1 MWWAAQLN
9 QRIIVQISHPLSKT
23 NIQIQKNMYKKLCVG
38 DMWVLGTC
46 GCGGHVGVGDM
57 WVSGTYGCR
66 GHVGVGDMC
75 AGGHVGVG
83 DMWVWG
89 TFRWG
94 GHEGVGDMWVWGTW
108 GCRGLVFW
116 GTCVPDSNFSFHK
129 TETTDAHL
137 SSPSAKVYYS
147 TYRVSWQQVS
157 LFVWSRVHAEK
168 TEENGPERKMMYFIY
183 VLSIHFSTPNVSQ
196 KMPSSAKL
204 SQVIIFP
211 SPFLIKHQLF
221 WDIFVR
227 FIFWQHSSLA
237 YLSYSNY

>member
-1 MWWAAQLN
+1 MLYEERRREKNN
-9 QRIIVQISHPLSKT
+9 QVMT
-23 NIQIQKNMYKKLCVG
+23 
-38 DMWVLGTC
+38 
-46 GCGGHVGVGDM
+46 
-57 WVSGTYGCR
+57 WVSFAVEGIFRLTF
-66 GHVGVGDMC
+66 
-75 AGGHVGVG
+75 A
-83 DMWVWG
+83 VWEKTEEDALG
-89 TFRWG
+89 SEVATTFDGFSR
-94 GHEGVGDMWVWGTW
+94 
-108 GCRGLVFW
+108 RFVFS
-116 GTCVPDSNFSFHK
+116 CYVNFSFHK

>member
-1 MWWAAQLN
+1 M
-9 QRIIVQISHPLSKT
+9 LSKYKPDK
-23 NIQIQKNMYKKLCVG
+23 NISKQLMLYEERRREKNNQVM
-38 DMWVLGTC
+38 T
-46 GCGGHVGVGDM
+46 
-57 WVSGTYGCR
+57 WVSFAVEGIFRLTF
-66 GHVGVGDMC
+66 
-75 AGGHVGVG
+75 A
-83 DMWVWG
+83 VWEKTEEDALG
-89 TFRWG
+89 SEVATTFDGFSR
-94 GHEGVGDMWVWGTW
+94 
-108 GCRGLVFW
+108 RFVFS
-116 GTCVPDSNFSFHK
+116 CYVNFSFHK

-137 SSPSAKVYYS
+137 SSPSANVYYS
-147 TYRVSWQQVS
+147 IYRVSWQQVS